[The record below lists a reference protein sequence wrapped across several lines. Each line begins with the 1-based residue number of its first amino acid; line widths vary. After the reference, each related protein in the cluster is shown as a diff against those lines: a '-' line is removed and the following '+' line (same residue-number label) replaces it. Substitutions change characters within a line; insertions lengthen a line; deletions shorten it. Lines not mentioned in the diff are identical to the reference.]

1 MEDNKVTSQ
10 NAEVKPNEGV
20 AEKSLVDL
28 LKENPRLQ
36 SEFDKLNAKSNETA
50 ISNAKSKWEEELA
63 TAKSEAE
70 KLAKMDAD
78 EKNKYELEKERKAKE
93 EAISKLNA
101 YELKETALKI
111 AKEKELDVSLL
122 DVIDFSKETAETIK
136 TKIETIDSV
145 YKKAVEVGIKNGFKE
160 ETPKTV
166 VKSGNSN
173 SSYLDNKYKNNPY
186 YGK

>member
-10 NAEVKPNEGV
+10 NAEVKPNEGG

-36 SEFDKLNAKSNETA
+36 SEFDKLNAKS
-50 ISNAKSKWEEELA
+50 
-63 TAKSEAE
+63 EAE

-78 EKNKYELEKERKAKE
+78 EKHKYELEKERKAKE
-93 EAISKLNA
+93 EAISRLNA
-101 YELKETALKI
+101 YELKETAFKI

-136 TKIETIDSV
+136 AKIETIDSV
-145 YKKAVEVGIKNGFKE
+145 YKKAVEDGIKNGFKE
-160 ETPKTV
+160 ETPKTIINDTKTKDRV
-166 VKSGNSN
+166 SRA
-173 SSYLDNKYKNNPY
+173 SY
-186 YGK
+186 

>member
-1 MEDNKVTSQ
+1 MEDNKTASTSTEA
-10 NAEVKPNEGV
+10 NPNVGG

-50 ISNAKSKWEEELA
+50 VSNAKSKWEEELA

-70 KLAKMDAD
+70 KLAKMNAD
-78 EKNKYELEKERKAKE
+78 EKNRYELEKERKAKE

-101 YELKETALKI
+101 YELKETAFKI

-136 TKIETIDSV
+136 TKIETINNV
-145 YKKAVEVGIKNGFKE
+145 YKKAVEIGIKNGFKE

-166 VKSGNSN
+166 INNGNSN
-173 SSYLDNKYKNNPY
+173 NSYLDDKYKNNPY
-186 YGK
+186 YKK

>member
-1 MEDNKVTSQ
+1 MEQEQNVTQ
-10 NAEVKPNEGV
+10 NQETNSNNGV
-20 AEKSLVDL
+20 AEKKTLVEL
-28 LKENPRLQ
+28 LKDNPDLQ
-36 SEFDKLNAKSNETA
+36 SQFDKLNAKSIETA
-50 ISNAKSKWEEELA
+50 KSNWEKELE

-70 KLAKMDAD
+70 KLAKMNAE

-93 EAISKLNA
+93 EALSKLNA

-145 YKKAVEVGIKNGFKE
+145 YKKAVEIGIKNGFKE

-166 VKSGNSN
+166 I
-173 SSYLDNKYKNNPY
+173 NNNVT
-186 YGK
+186 KKTVSRASI